1 MTLSKDSKA
10 DIQSA
15 YRQWLDAN
23 NFKPRRSQ
31 REMIATVANVI
42 GHVKYD
48 SEVTVYLMVI
58 VISR

>member
-48 SEVTVYLMVI
+48 SEG
-58 VISR
+58 